1 MRRNARNLL
10 TAALAILA
18 ARPAPGADS
27 PDATPTVIPLRG
39 CMIEFDRSALLGATN
54 PGVLQDCLVRPG
66 DRVRAKQVLGR
77 LADGDVRAELALKK
91 AEAESDIEIRLSRAK
106 HAQAIGKLKRSG
118 ELSKMKYLSPEE
130 LSLHRL
136 EADTAALGIEEAEYH
151 RRQAEVQRRQV
162 EAALHARE
170 FVAPHDGVVV
180 SVYKSEGESVA
191 MNDPV
196 FRLVSTDRLRVTGH
210 LDVGDVWRVRRGQ
223 GVRVSVDIPGVELA
237 VEREVFLGRVVFVD
251 NQVDAETRVCKVVA
265 EVDNRDDVLK
275 AGLHAQMEILPES
288 APVAAAPA
296 PSPAP
301 AVSPAAAL
309 PTAAPAT
316 RVARGAAARP

>member
-1 MRRNARNLL
+1 MRRKARNLL
-10 TAALAILA
+10 TAALAAL
-18 ARPAPGADS
+18 PALGADS

-77 LADGDVRAELALKK
+77 LADGDVRAELALK
-91 AEAESDIEIRLSRAK
+91 EAEVKSDIEVRLNRAK
-106 HAQAIGKLKRSG
+106 HAQAVGKLKRSG
-118 ELSKMKYLSPEE
+118 ELSRLKYISPEE

-151 RRQAEVQRRQV
+151 RRQAEIQRNQV
-162 EAALHARE
+162 VAAVHARE

-196 FRLVSTDRLRVTGH
+196 FRLVNTDRLRVTGH
-210 LDVGDVWRVRRGQ
+210 LDVSDVWRVRRGQ
-223 GVRVSVDIPGVELA
+223 GVRVSVDVPGVELA

-251 NQVDAETRVCKVVA
+251 NQVDAESRVCKVVA
-265 EVDNRDDVLK
+265 EVENRDDVLK
-275 AGLHAQMEILPES
+275 AGLHAQMEIVPE
-288 APVAAAPA
+288 ATPPAAAAAPPGPLA
-296 PSPAP
+296 GP
-301 AVSPAAAL
+301 
-309 PTAAPAT
+309 PAT
-316 RVARGAAARP
+316 QVARGAPAARP